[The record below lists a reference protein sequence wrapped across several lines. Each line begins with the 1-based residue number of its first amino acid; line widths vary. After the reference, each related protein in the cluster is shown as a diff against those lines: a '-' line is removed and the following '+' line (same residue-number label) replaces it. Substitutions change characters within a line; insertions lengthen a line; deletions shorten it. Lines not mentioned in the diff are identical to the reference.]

1 MQQYVT
7 DKQTIIKDGGERFQ
21 WEKYQAD
28 LEKKK
33 RVDLSDKDLSEVL
46 SDQPQSVAE
55 LRAQLKGSTEA
66 QVTTL
71 LRQMLEDGKVK
82 EEGGRFTLS

>member
-33 RVDLSDKDLSEVL
+33 RELNEDESKMVD
-46 SDQPQSVAE
+46 
-55 LRAQLKGSTEA
+55 
-66 QVTTL
+66 
-71 LRQMLEDGKVK
+71 
-82 EEGGRFTLS
+82 